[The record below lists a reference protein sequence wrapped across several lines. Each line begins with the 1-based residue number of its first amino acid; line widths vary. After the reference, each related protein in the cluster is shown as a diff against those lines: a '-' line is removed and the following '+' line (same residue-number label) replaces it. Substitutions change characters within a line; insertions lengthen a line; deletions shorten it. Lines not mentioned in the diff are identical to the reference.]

1 MRAPLSTT
9 RWGPTIILKVADL
22 TPRLVNR
29 IHRDFP
35 VGSAEEVARR
45 LADLSANVFG
55 LQDHERVMAAIVL
68 ASAGRWQRFV
78 YFIQLVAEDWRD
90 VLVDG
95 DLAGEDWRDRLNAE
109 LPDPCADYGEAAPL
123 LCW

>member
-1 MRAPLSTT
+1 VT
-9 RWGPTIILKVADL
+9 DL

-45 LADLSANVFG
+45 LTDLPANAFG

-68 ASAGRWQRFV
+68 ATAGQWQRFV
-78 YFIQLVAEDWRD
+78 YFIRLVAEGWHD

-95 DLAGEDWRDRLNAE
+95 GLADEDWRT
-109 LPDPCADYGEAAPL
+109 G
-123 LCW
+123 

>member
-1 MRAPLSTT
+1 MGTSHNPEVT
-9 RWGPTIILKVADL
+9 DL

-35 VGSAEEVARR
+35 AGSAEEAARR
-45 LADLSANVFG
+45 LTDLPADVFG

-68 ASAGRWQRFV
+68 ASAGQWQRFV
-78 YFIQLVAEDWRD
+78 YFIRLVAQDWRD

-95 DLAGEDWRDRLNAE
+95 GLADEDWRDRLSAE
-109 LPDPCADYGEAAPL
+109 LPDP
-123 LCW
+123 

>member
-1 MRAPLSTT
+1 MT
-9 RWGPTIILKVADL
+9 DL

-29 IHRDFP
+29 IYRDFP

-45 LADLSANVFG
+45 LTDLPANAFG

-68 ASAGRWQRFV
+68 ASAGQWQRFV
-78 YFIQLVAEDWRD
+78 YFIRLVADDWRD

-95 DLAGEDWRDRLNAE
+95 GLADEDWRDRLNAE
-109 LPDPCADYGEAAPL
+109 LPDP
-123 LCW
+123 